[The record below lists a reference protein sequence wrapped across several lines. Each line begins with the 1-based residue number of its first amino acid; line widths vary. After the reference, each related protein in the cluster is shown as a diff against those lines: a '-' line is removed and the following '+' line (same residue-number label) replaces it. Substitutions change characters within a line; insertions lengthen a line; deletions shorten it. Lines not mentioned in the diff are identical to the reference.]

1 MVKRAVRL
9 PRRIPHSPR
18 FAFIVFMS
26 VIIAIALFLTVLFI
40 TTYQNPSQYTDN
52 MVDKTKIPIYIQEPN
67 DKTADSGL
75 AVPRS
80 AQESSPGSKNK
91 MRSFEILAEKTAFS
105 INKII
110 VNQNDIVRIQFTALD
125 KNYDLSFPTLG
136 ISQKAQ
142 KGERKTVE
150 FQAIADGTFVF
161 SCLSC
166 DGSKESMKGVLIV
179 VPKS

>member
-1 MVKRAVRL
+1 MV
-9 PRRIPHSPR
+9 RRIPHSPR
-18 FAFIVFMS
+18 FAFIVFVS
-26 VIIAIALFLTVLFI
+26 VIIAIALFLAVIFI
-40 TTYQNPSQYTDN
+40 TASQNPSQYIDN
-52 MVDKTKIPIYIQEPN
+52 MVDKTRIPYVPEPN

-80 AQESSPGSKNK
+80 AQESSPGGKNK

-125 KNYDLSFPTLG
+125 KNYDLSFPALG

-161 SCLSC
+161 SCLTC
-166 DGSKESMKGVLIV
+166 DGSKESTKGVLIV

>member
-1 MVKRAVRL
+1 MAKRTAHL

-18 FAFIVFMS
+18 FAFIVFIS
-26 VIIAIALFLTVLFI
+26 VIIAIALFLSVLFI
-40 TTYQNPSQYTDN
+40 TTYQNPPPLIDN
-52 MVDKTKIPIYIQEPN
+52 MADLSQFSIHVPEPN
-67 DKTADSGL
+67 EKTGESGL

-80 AQESSPGSKNK
+80 AQESFPGSKNK
-91 MRSFEILAEKTAFS
+91 MRSFDITAEKTAFS

-125 KNYDLSFPTLG
+125 KNYDLTLPALG
-136 ISQKAQ
+136 ISQKVQ

-179 VPKS
+179 VPKT